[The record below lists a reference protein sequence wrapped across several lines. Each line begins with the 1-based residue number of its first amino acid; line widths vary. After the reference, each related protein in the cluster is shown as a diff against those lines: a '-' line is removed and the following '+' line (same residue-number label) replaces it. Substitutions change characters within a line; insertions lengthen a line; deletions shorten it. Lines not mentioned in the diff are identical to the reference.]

1 MKPLKQ
7 TFQDHEVDT
16 LEFLKFYRSL
26 CKEVLVETPEDM
38 TERMR
43 FTQALFQ
50 KMPKQSI

>member
-7 TFQDHEVDT
+7 TSQEHEVDT

-26 CKEVLVETPEDM
+26 CKETLIESTAEM
-38 TERMR
+38 SERMR

-50 KMPKQSI
+50 KMPKQIP